1 MFSTVMT
8 SMQRIC
14 EWQMAIKKIEKR
26 GEEKR

>member
-1 MFSTVMT
+1 MT

-14 EWQMAIKKIEKR
+14 EWQMAIRKMEKR